1 MAASDPATVAED
13 HDVTDTAKSSNEAEN
28 KQQEQAAQ
36 TIQVR
41 LPLSPAA
48 DCVALI

>member
-1 MAASDPATVAED
+1 MAASDPATVAKG
-13 HDVTDTAKSSNEAEN
+13 HDVTNTAKSAEEDEN

-41 LPLSPAA
+41 VFSLFCRAMSR
-48 DCVALI
+48 